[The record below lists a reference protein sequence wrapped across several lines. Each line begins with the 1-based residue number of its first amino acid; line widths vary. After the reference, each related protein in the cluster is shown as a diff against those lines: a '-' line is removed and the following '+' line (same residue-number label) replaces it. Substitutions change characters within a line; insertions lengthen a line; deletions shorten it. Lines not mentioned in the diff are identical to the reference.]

1 MSGARGR
8 WPLARWTL
16 ALVAGLALACRGDE
30 APIARLTVEPA
41 FLHLAY
47 PRWSDVDV
55 RFELLDETARAR
67 AAKAPIVFVHLLNDQ
82 RDVVRTFDHPLPP
95 LPPPSAAPATAAGG
109 RIEYPLPLHQSA
121 LAAPLPPGEYRLTM
135 GVVDADGT
143 RWPLSGEV
151 VARREY
157 LVAKVDV
164 PPADDVEPLFTFSN
178 QFFANEAGSDVQHPA
193 IRWFEGEARLR
204 IAEVAGSGSVLIVLH
219 IPAIDTRGYVLELEA
234 GATEPSVFISSPCSE
249 TQTQRSGAGR
259 HVVRLPLRSA
269 PTGGACEI
277 RLAPNF
283 RLKPEEPGG
292 LPRTAVIESLAWAA
306 E

>member
-1 MSGARGR
+1 MSGGGRGSR
-8 WPLARWTL
+8 PFRKT
-16 ALVAGLALACRGDE
+16 ALLALAAAVSLGCRGDD

-55 RFELLDETARAR
+55 RFELLDESAGVR
-67 AAKAPIVFVHLLNDQ
+67 AARSPIVFVHLLNDQ
-82 RDVVRTFDHPLPP
+82 RDVVRTFDHPLPGFP
-95 LPPPSAAPATAAGG
+95 ASSPNAAEGL
-109 RIEYPLPLHQSA
+109 IEYDLPLHQSA

-143 RWPLSGEV
+143 RWPLSGEA
-151 VARREY
+151 VAKREY

-164 PPADDVEPLFTFSN
+164 PPADDVEPLFTFSS
-178 QFFANEAGSDVQHPA
+178 QFFANEAGSDVQYPA

-204 IAEVAGSGSVLIVLH
+204 IAEVAGSGSVLMVLH
-219 IPAIDTRGYVLELEA
+219 IPASDTRGYVLELET
-234 GATEPSVFISSPCSE
+234 GATEQSVFISSPCSE

-283 RLKPEEPGG
+283 RLKPDEPGG